1 MKVFEQGWRVA
12 ALLAVVTIVE
22 YIFALNVGNDQV
34 RFIGLGVAAVAKAGM
49 IGAYFMHFMR
59 MFEHAE
65 AH

>member
-1 MKVFEQGWRVA
+1 
-12 ALLAVVTIVE
+12 
-22 YIFALNVGNDQV
+22 VGNDQV